1 MIAGAIFNLTEN
13 MLFKP
18 TTIIKYT
25 PTLLL
30 SIDLNSNFIYKKKF
44 ETGFS
49 YRYKNSMSAL
59 FALIINEKYR
69 IGYSYKYQ
77 FANYGGNLSSHEIIL
92 RIDLNLNRNMR
103 WLFHNKCFF

>member
-1 MIAGAIFNLTEN
+1 
-13 MLFKP
+13 
-18 TTIIKYT
+18 
-25 PTLLL
+25 
-30 SIDLNSNFIYKKKF
+30 
-44 ETGFS
+44 
-49 YRYKNSMSAL
+49 MSAL